1 MGMQHGTGVLV
12 TEIEETYPPR
22 SSSAKRRTTPWT
34 RAVVDPG
41 DDRARHHLAA
51 RTGRPVMLCCVCARP
66 VGERARQAA
75 SGKTYCASC
84 ADWTVAAYDAR
95 HPEALAA
102 RRRVGAPREWTRTSY
117 LTERERYAVR
127 FHAGNA
133 RWQISDTQTRRWTT
147 RWHRTEGGADA
158 IAATM
163 NAVWREQVA
172 FERLRFSARAEL
184 RAEGL

>member
-1 MGMQHGTGVLV
+1 MGMQYGTGVLI
-12 TEIEETYPPR
+12 TEIEETYSPR
-22 SSSAKRRTTPWT
+22 TASAGRRTPPWT
-34 RAVVDPG
+34 RAVADPG

-51 RTGRPVMLCCVCARP
+51 RTGRPVGLCCVCGRP
-66 VGERARQAA
+66 TGDRARQAA

-84 ADWTVAAYDAR
+84 ADQTVAAYYAR

-117 LTERERYAVR
+117 LTERERYAVL

-133 RWQISDTQTRRWTT
+133 RWQISDTQTRRWTA
-147 RWHRTEGGADA
+147 RWHRTEGEADA

-163 NAVWREQVA
+163 NGAWREQVA
-172 FERLRFSARAEL
+172 FERLCFSARVEL